1 MIESQAIHIY
11 MSSDGRLMVSGHGIK
26 LWVSRAIAS
35 FYLEC
40 HVSRHLQAFLTGKGQ
55 REARLSS

>member
-1 MIESQAIHIY
+1 
-11 MSSDGRLMVSGHGIK
+11 MVSGHGIK